1 MKLKLLLAILL
12 VPLFAHTQSQ
22 HWFNAQR
29 SGELV
34 PVLPSVHIKHLT
46 VAATDEQLVKEG
58 NRLIKYRKTYDQ
70 LQSFISNHNGNVVVL
85 YPSEKI
91 LLYSVGYDDDVAF
104 VKIPFLPK
112 PWNDKCYW
120 VEVKDL
126 DNEWYKFEGTK

>member
-1 MKLKLLLAILL
+1 VKFYLNTFKRPHYFRDVSFLNLSLTRNLRYC
-12 VPLFAHTQSQ
+12 F
-22 HWFNAQR
+22 R
-29 SGELV
+29 
-34 PVLPSVHIKHLT
+34 IK
-46 VAATDEQLVKEG
+46 
-58 NRLIKYRKTYDQ
+58 
-70 LQSFISNHNGNVVVL
+70 SFISNHNGNVVVL